1 VWLWYIQ
8 AMTKEKL
15 TKADNLDE
23 VKKTALN
30 LFDENQILQDQIK
43 SLQDKLFGRKTEKSF
58 RDDDQLSL
66 FDIPEP

>member
-1 VWLWYIQ
+1 
-8 AMTKEKL
+8 MTKEKL

-23 VKKTALN
+23 LKKIALN

-58 RDDDQLSL
+58 RDDGQLSL